1 MLVKKHID
9 IEKMSIPGLVHQT
22 LAGPRDGM
30 KDFEVWMQTI
40 APGQGTPVHK
50 HDCEEV
56 VVVFRGSGVVR
67 LDNRESKFGPDSTL
81 IIERNVVHQIVNS
94 GDTDMFA
101 IGVLGMAPADV
112 RHPDGRPLPLPW
124 DQK

>member
-1 MLVKKHID
+1 MLAKNNVD
-9 IEKMSIPGLVHQT
+9 IEKMRIPGLVHQT
-22 LAGPRDGM
+22 LAGPHDGM

-67 LDNRESKFGPDSTL
+67 LENHESKFGPESTL
-81 IIERNVVHQIVNS
+81 IIERNIVHQIVNT
-94 GDTDMFA
+94 GETDMFA

-112 RHPDGRPLPLPW
+112 RTPDGQSLPLPW